1 MELKLKE
8 VAEMLQV
15 SDKTIYRWV
24 KDGKIPCYRIN
35 HQYRFHQDEI
45 DKWAQLNRKQKNSAH
60 TIAPPKE
67 SKELNIPTEIS
78 LLEKV
83 KNGGIYYRITS
94 SDIKTAISN
103 SVDIIKLPSSL
114 ESASLLEILLKREEM
129 ASTAIGNGIAFP
141 HPREQIVPNISEES
155 ISICLLENPIL
166 GYALDNEPIH
176 TLIIILSSTPE
187 THLRILSRL
196 SFLCRD
202 EKFISLLKQS
212 ASRENILKYIKAF
225 ESNTNQ

>member
-35 HQYRFHQDEI
+35 HQYRFHRDEI
-45 DKWAQLNRKQKNSAH
+45 DKWAQINSKQKGTALASSGDSVN
-60 TIAPPKE
+60 PE
-67 SKELNIPTEIS
+67 IPTETS

-83 KNGGIYYRITS
+83 RNGGIYYRVAS
-94 SDIKTAISN
+94 SDIESAISN
-103 SVDIIKLPSSL
+103 SVDIIKIPTSL
-114 ESASLLEILLKREEM
+114 ERAPLLDILLKREAM
-129 ASTAIGNGIAFP
+129 APTAIGNGIAFP
-141 HPREQIVPNISEES
+141 HPREQIVPAISEES
-155 ISICLLENPIL
+155 VSICFLETSVD
-166 GYALDNEPIH
+166 GYALDSEPVH
-176 TLIIILSSTPE
+176 TLIIILSATPE

-202 EKFISLLKQS
+202 EKFISLLKKS
-212 ASRENILKYIKAF
+212 ASREEIFNYIEEF
-225 ESNTNQ
+225 EAKTN